1 MALRLSPVRRGSLA
15 RLAVTAA
22 AASLVACTP
31 TLRPAPSSSPATPSP
46 ACVDAWE
53 AALASPG
60 DRSPAEAPIVACRSL
75 EESAAAYAVMHGT
88 TADDPSAKLAAQA
101 ACETGR
107 YDDTPICRQLGVTPS
122 ATS

>member
-1 MALRLSPVRRGSLA
+1 MARRLFPLRRGKLA

-31 TLRPAPSSSPATPSP
+31 TLRPAPSSSPATPAP

-53 AALASPG
+53 AALATPG
-60 DRSPAEAPIVACRSL
+60 DRSLAEAPIVACRSL
-75 EESAAAYAVMHGT
+75 EEVAAAYAVTHGA
-88 TADDPSAKLAAQA
+88 TAYDPSAKLEAQA

-107 YDDTPICRQLGVTPS
+107 YDDTPICRQLVGIPS
-122 ATS
+122 PTS